1 MRAANQK
8 LSRRRA
14 LVFLRFTLIIAI
26 AYLLLAEQDFSA
38 PDIGLVVLLGAAL
51 LSNLVVMRLPARIT
65 DSTAFTAGM
74 MIGDTAWIT
83 ATLLYA
89 GRFNAE
95 FFLLYFFVLLLA
107 AIGEN
112 LRLIAIGAVIAC
124 GAYIYVLATT
134 AGSQPFWTSPSLL
147 RIPFIF
153 TAAAF
158 YGYLVDRVRREQQ
171 RARQEASTVS
181 LLEETQRK
189 LHKAKHAAEAANR
202 AKSEFLANMSHEIRT
217 PMNAIIGITG
227 LLLDTDLTPEQRD
240 DLETVRHSA
249 ESLFVLMNDIL
260 DFSRVEAGKLLIEST
275 SFDLRVSLEEVTD
288 LLAIRA
294 EEKGLDFVVRYAP
307 SAPQHVIGDSG
318 RIRQVLTN
326 LANNAIKFTGKG
338 HVLINVECEKQTDTM
353 ARLRLAVEDT
363 GMGIPED
370 KLENVFEKFTQAD
383 ASTTREYGGTGLG
396 LSICKQLVE
405 MMGGTIEAT
414 SHSGSG
420 STFSF
425 TLPLRLETQPT
436 DSPLPSANLTGVR
449 ILIAD
454 KSALNKRVLQEQMA
468 SWTLTS

>member
-8 LSRRRA
+8 LSRSRA

-26 AYLLLAEQDFSA
+26 SYLLLAEQDFSA

-65 DSTAFTAGM
+65 DSTTFTAGM

-112 LRLIAIGAVIAC
+112 LRLIAIGAVVAC

-189 LHKAKHAAEAANR
+189 LHKAKHAAEAATR

-260 DFSRVEAGKLLIEST
+260 DFSRVEAGKLIIEST
-275 SFDLRVSLEEVTD
+275 SFDLRVTLEEVTD
-288 LLAIRA
+288 LLATRA

-307 SAPQHVIGDSG
+307 SAPQHVIGDPG
-318 RIRQVLTN
+318 RIRQV
-326 LANNAIKFTGKG
+326 
-338 HVLINVECEKQTDTM
+338 
-353 ARLRLAVEDT
+353 
-363 GMGIPED
+363 
-370 KLENVFEKFTQAD
+370 
-383 ASTTREYGGTGLG
+383 
-396 LSICKQLVE
+396 
-405 MMGGTIEAT
+405 
-414 SHSGSG
+414 
-420 STFSF
+420 
-425 TLPLRLETQPT
+425 
-436 DSPLPSANLTGVR
+436 
-449 ILIAD
+449 
-454 KSALNKRVLQEQMA
+454 
-468 SWTLTS
+468 